1 MFQLQCGKKS
11 VSQGQEE
18 SQLVKAPAL
27 WLKQEYRDEEEGAGN
42 PWLSQTESYQFLYGL
57 LFFFYI
63 LFYIRVD

>member
-42 PWLSQTESYQFLYGL
+42 P
-57 LFFFYI
+57 
-63 LFYIRVD
+63 